1 METELQRVNE
11 CLEDV
16 KNKLIA
22 AAKAPPVV
30 IEQKP
35 QVTEEQIIAS
45 VTVMMDEMQK
55 KMVKEITGKYT
66 EAITDL
72 DDRLTDKTETVID
85 TVSGKFK
92 TVDKLV

>member
-22 AAKAPPVV
+22 AAKAAPVV

-35 QVTEEQIIAS
+35 QVKEE
-45 VTVMMDEMQK
+45 
-55 KMVKEITGKYT
+55 
-66 EAITDL
+66 
-72 DDRLTDKTETVID
+72 
-85 TVSGKFK
+85 
-92 TVDKLV
+92 